1 MPSIR
6 VLKTFLAVAKHGS
19 FAAAGTEIGL
29 TAAAVGLQ
37 MRALEADLGQALFD
51 RSGRSIVLNTAGRT
65 AVPPTVD
72 LVQRCAGRRHCC
84 SRPR

>member
-6 VLKTFLAVAKHGS
+6 VLKTFLAVARHGS

-37 MRALEADLGQALFD
+37 MRALEADLAQTLFD
-51 RSGRSIVLNTAGRT
+51 RSGRSIVLNTTGRSAVAPT
-65 AVPPTVD
+65 AE
-72 LVQRCAGRRHCC
+72 LVQHYE
-84 SRPR
+84 